1 MDLPH
6 HRLSSEAFAAL
17 ASGGGGR
24 DALQELSA
32 AEYSKHLILLTGVLD
47 SAPDGEQHR
56 FAQLGYD
63 VLAAAW
69 RADRAATETV
79 IRSPSVGTWAQQTLQ
94 AYRGDPAVPG
104 AEPSGMLAIAAAAA
118 IRARLP
124 IEIEIP
130 VNGGQ
135 IMLPSLGA
143 ANVPA
148 RMARVCVTGDRALVA
163 SIEVPEDP
171 HKDTPGWRGLRR
183 VRIGSFDVLI
193 DDQDPFRMPGLKDLA
208 AHVTSESW
216 DKALLDAWH
225 LLESCHPSAAAEV
238 ASGVSVIVPR
248 ITPSSGLVSTSSPQA
263 FGAIGMSLPPDPMTG
278 AETLVH
284 ETQHLKLGAV
294 QHIGALTLPD
304 DGRRYYAPWRDDPRP
319 LNGLL
324 QGTYAYL
331 GVTAFWREQRHF
343 HDGSRSADAEY
354 ARWREATTL
363 GVETIRSSGQL
374 TSAGIAFI
382 DGMAGTLASWNDE
395 QVPAQAQAEARE
407 AADAHLTHWQSVNGP
422 VTIR

>member
-1 MDLPH
+1 V
-6 HRLSSEAFAAL
+6 FAAL

-47 SAPDGEQHR
+47 AAPEGDQHR

-63 VLAAAW
+63 VLAAVW

-79 IRSPSVGTWAQQTLQ
+79 IKYPSVGTWAQQTLQ

-104 AEPSGMLAIAAAAA
+104 AEPSGMLAVAAAAA
-118 IRARLP
+118 IRARHP

-135 IMLPSLGA
+135 VMLPSLGA
-143 ANVPA
+143 ANVPGP
-148 RMARVCVTGDRALVA
+148 MARVRVNGDRAWVA
-163 SIEVPEDP
+163 SIEVPDDP
-171 HKDTPGWRGLRR
+171 HQDALGWRGLHR
-183 VRIGSFDVLI
+183 VRAGSFDVLI
-193 DDQDPFRMPGLKDLA
+193 DDLDPFRMPGLKDLA

-216 DKALLDAWH
+216 DRALRDAWY
-225 LLESCHPSAAAEV
+225 LLESCHPSTAAEV
-238 ASGVSVIVPR
+238 ACGVNVIVPR

-294 QHIGALTLPD
+294 QHIGALTLPN

-324 QGTYAYL
+324 QGAYAYL
-331 GVTAFWREQRHF
+331 GVTGFWRRQRHF
-343 HDGSRSADAEY
+343 HDGSRSADAEF
-354 ARWREATTL
+354 ARWREATAL
-363 GVETIRSSGQL
+363 GVETIRSSGRL
-374 TSAGIAFI
+374 TSTGTDFV
-382 DGMAGTLASWNDE
+382 DGMASTLASWNDE
-395 QVPAQAQAEARE
+395 QVPALAQAEARK
-407 AADAHLTHWQSVNGP
+407 AADAHLGRWQAVNGP
-422 VTIR
+422 VTTR